1 MEFLS
6 PGHYRSEAA
15 PQTMSIA
22 GVSMATGAVVSTF
35 ERGPIGV
42 ARLVHSL
49 TEFQSVY
56 GSRIASSYGYQA
68 VEGAYRNCPG
78 MRLWVVRTG
87 HYTDVADRS
96 TLAAKP
102 AGYVWKDR
110 AGTPV
115 ATLEFRAANEGAWGN
130 SISVTVADATV
141 DSAARFKALVKLG
154 SRVVEVFD
162 ELSLTAADAE
172 HYVESRINGI
182 SKYITVAD
190 KLSATVAP
198 NNRPSI
204 GTNQLMGGED
214 GLAGLS
220 DNDYVGSP
228 AGSTGLHA
236 LDPVDENLTI
246 IVPGVATSAV
256 HDALTSY
263 CEVRGDCF
271 AILDCPAGLSAAEAV
286 NYVRTT
292 AQINS
297 EYTAIYWPWVGASDP
312 VTGAYTLIPP
322 SGHLLGAYGRT
333 ITAPGKG
340 PWKTPAGIED
350 GRLFGALGVADDSVA
365 TKSVRDTLYQ
375 ANVNPIRAMAGYGRC
390 AYGARLCAANK
401 RTQFINERLTFNY
414 VEKSIENGTQWAEFE
429 NNDAVLWARLT
440 RSITAFLLRV
450 WRAGGLKG
458 ETPEEAF
465 AVKIDAE
472 TNPEPVTS
480 TCYGRIGIAAQ
491 TPAEF
496 IWFEYSK
503 HTYTAPAEPEQPA
516 E

>member
-1 MEFLS
+1 
-6 PGHYRSEAA
+6 
-15 PQTMSIA
+15 
-22 GVSMATGAVVSTF
+22 
-35 ERGPIGV
+35 
-42 ARLVHSL
+42 
-49 TEFQSVY
+49 
-56 GSRIASSYGYQA
+56 
-68 VEGAYRNCPG
+68 

-350 GRLFGALGVADDSVA
+350 GRLFGVLGVADDSVA

-390 AYGARLCAANK
+390 AYGARL
-401 RTQFINERLTFNY
+401 
-414 VEKSIENGTQWAEFE
+414 
-429 NNDAVLWARLT
+429 
-440 RSITAFLLRV
+440 
-450 WRAGGLKG
+450 
-458 ETPEEAF
+458 
-465 AVKIDAE
+465 
-472 TNPEPVTS
+472 
-480 TCYGRIGIAAQ
+480 
-491 TPAEF
+491 
-496 IWFEYSK
+496 
-503 HTYTAPAEPEQPA
+503 
-516 E
+516 